1 MLLYQYQPSQKGR
14 NVDKQFVL
22 QVIALFLCASLP
34 GRQQVIKCCE
44 NYKDWMSLQSRINF
58 YPRFIT
64 KQTNARYGN
73 ETFNYDFHF

>member
-1 MLLYQYQPSQKGR
+1 MEAEKCMLVYQYQPSQKGR

-44 NYKDWMSLQSRINF
+44 NYKD
-58 YPRFIT
+58 
-64 KQTNARYGN
+64 
-73 ETFNYDFHF
+73 